1 VRRAKPGSASSDG
14 AVEGGSVAREPVE
27 VQVAL
32 DATSPRDVD
41 PSTSPESG
49 RTTMA
54 DETDETDEV
63 SSTRRWLSRTK
74 RATVAIAVL
83 GMLSTVPGLIT
94 PLANKLHLST
104 GGNQV
109 TNWAST
115 NYGGYQ
121 AEPAWPEYHNI
132 ITTIERVAKRYGCG
146 RAMWE
151 YNSDEGR
158 FGTTEAL
165 MLLPYWTDN
174 CVDSMEGLFF
184 ESSPTTPY
192 HFLDQAELSAAPSD
206 AQAALP
212 YGSLDVGEGVEHL
225 QMLGVKYYIA
235 FSPTAVAQA
244 DADRQLTPVAS
255 TRHWPYPG
263 ATWRIYLVKNS
274 PMVEGVTSLP
284 NVVANITGRVTWQN
298 ANVAW
303 WLDPSLWPTLA
314 ASSGPSTWP
323 RAKSVTTMTRVAVPA
338 VKVTDTVVGTQSIS
352 FHVSRVGVPV
362 LVKISYFPRWHA
374 TGATGPFRVS
384 PNLMVV
390 VPTSKDV
397 SLVYGSSPAN
407 TLGDR
412 ISQLT
417 AIAGLLTLVLVVRR
431 RRRSRRMA
439 ASSQGS
445 LPATSA

>member
-1 VRRAKPGSASSDG
+1 
-14 AVEGGSVAREPVE
+14 
-27 VQVAL
+27 
-32 DATSPRDVD
+32 
-41 PSTSPESG
+41 
-49 RTTMA
+49 
-54 DETDETDEV
+54 
-63 SSTRRWLSRTK
+63 
-74 RATVAIAVL
+74 
-83 GMLSTVPGLIT
+83 
-94 PLANKLHLST
+94 
-104 GGNQV
+104 
-109 TNWAST
+109 
-115 NYGGYQ
+115 
-121 AEPAWPEYHNI
+121 
-132 ITTIERVAKRYGCG
+132 
-146 RAMWE
+146 
-151 YNSDEGR
+151 
-158 FGTTEAL
+158 
-165 MLLPYWTDN
+165 
-174 CVDSMEGLFF
+174 
-184 ESSPTTPY
+184 
-192 HFLDQAELSAAPSD
+192 
-206 AQAALP
+206 
-212 YGSLDVGEGVEHL
+212 
-225 QMLGVKYYIA
+225 
-235 FSPTAVAQA
+235 
-244 DADRQLTPVAS
+244 
-255 TRHWPYPG
+255 
-263 ATWRIYLVKNS
+263 
-274 PMVEGVTSLP
+274 MVEGVTSLP